1 MATPL
6 DTGLISSFGIIFP
19 FLLVLVFFYGAFSYT
34 KLFGDNKGLQVILA
48 LILAFFV
55 LLSPTLR
62 EVVNLMTPWFVLLFL
77 FILFAMVGFKTL
89 GASNEDVHDV
99 FNGPYAVT
107 IVWWIIGMSIVIALG
122 SLSSITF
129 KEGAPTKVNITG
141 TSTGGVDE
149 TGSSAF
155 WAILFHPK
163 VLGLIAIFLIAL
175 AAVNRLTADS
185 HHEPEDGSGMHH

>member
-34 KLFGDNKGLQVILA
+34 KLFGDNKALQVILA

-55 LLSPTLR
+55 LLSPMLR
-62 EVVNLMTPWFVLLFL
+62 AVVSLMTPWFVLLFL
-77 FILFAMVGFKTL
+77 FILFAVVGFKTL
-89 GASNEDVHDV
+89 GASNEDIHDILQ
-99 FNGPYAVT
+99 GHYAVT
-107 IVWWIIGMSIVIALG
+107 IGWWIVGLSAVIALG
-122 SLSSITF
+122 SLSAVTF
-129 KEGAPTKVNITG
+129 KEGTTTQVNATG
-141 TSTGGVDE
+141 TSMGGVDE
-149 TGSSAF
+149 TGTSAF

-163 VLGLIAIFLIAL
+163 VLGMIAIFLIAL